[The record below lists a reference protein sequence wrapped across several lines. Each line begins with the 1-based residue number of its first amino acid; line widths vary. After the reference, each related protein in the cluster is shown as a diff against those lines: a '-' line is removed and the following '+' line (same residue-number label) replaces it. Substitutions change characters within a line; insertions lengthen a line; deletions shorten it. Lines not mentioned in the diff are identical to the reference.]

1 MRRSKD
7 LGVISTWKSSNN
19 PKIMPIML
27 STLGFLLFNVCLL
40 HFGSGQIG
48 LKPTETD
55 IRILVTLPLL
65 TLIIFAVIY
74 LGAHFTIKK
83 SRIYVGLILLSL
95 YFSYPFA
102 SFKDSSRVKKPTRI
116 ELDRF
121 STEKQVDLS
130 LFSSFTLLNWLV
142 IISSLVIISFVLING
157 KKHSLIIPVCLV
169 LNSIIGLFNNGLKS
183 AYTWAPSWRDPWY
196 AYTYGDSNL
205 GVVNS
210 DEPVHQAVTLLFSE
224 GSVDNLMLVR
234 RAFPYFL
241 ASPASSLVNGL
252 FAFQLF
258 NFIFLLLLLY
268 FLKLHL
274 TSLTQ
279 RNGITSPILLT
290 VSIFPQLVY
299 YQNQSSGYFMGLICS
314 VFLLVLGSHLVVQK
328 NAQTHFWPLALIA
341 IFAGISYDMVLNG
354 LIISILLV
362 RKKLISRWQA
372 LLLMLFSTIPG
383 YLYSSYVEFITQT
396 QISSANSG
404 QIVEVFKNCLEL
416 FDNFNSSLLFNRLQ
430 NGLTGFLSTN
440 GLIMGFKL
448 LFVLMLL
455 FLLFSIRSGKTLG
468 ELLEILVIVIIVDL
482 CAHLIWNLGNGWQFN
497 IPRLTAGMG
506 LFMLIY
512 FIVLLSRT
520 SRTIYVVLT
529 CTVFLIFQIIQLF
542 PMILH
547 SYELTWLS
555 ITGGY

>member
-1 MRRSKD
+1 M
-7 LGVISTWKSSNN
+7 SNV
-19 PKIMPIML
+19 L

-40 HFGSGQIG
+40 YFGSGQIG
-48 LKPTETD
+48 LKRTETD
-55 IRILVTLPLL
+55 IRILATLPMLS
-65 TLIIFAVIY
+65 LIIYAAIY
-74 LGAHFTIKK
+74 LGEHFIIKK
-83 SRIYVGLILLSL
+83 SRIYVGLFLLSL

-102 SFKDSSRVKKPTRI
+102 SFKNTSRVKKPTRI
-116 ELDRF
+116 ELNKF
-121 STEKQVDLS
+121 SSENQVDLPI
-130 LFSSFTLLNWLV
+130 FSSFTFLNWLV
-142 IISSLVIISFVLING
+142 ITSTLVIIFFMLTNG
-157 KKHSLIIPVCLV
+157 KKQSLIIPICLF
-169 LNSIIGLFNNGLKS
+169 LNSVIGIFNNGLKS
-183 AYTWAPSWRDPWY
+183 AYTWAPSWHNPWY

-224 GSVDNLMLVR
+224 GSVDNLMLAR

-258 NFIFLLLLLY
+258 NFIFLILLLY
-268 FLKLHL
+268 FLKIHL
-274 TSLTQ
+274 TTFTQKNNIIGLT
-279 RNGITSPILLT
+279 LLT

-299 YQNQSSGYFMGLICS
+299 YQNQSNGYFIGIICS
-314 VFLLVLGSHLVVQK
+314 VLFLVLGSHLVGRK
-328 NAQTHFWPLALIA
+328 NAQTHFWSLALIA

-362 RKKLISRWQA
+362 RKKIISRWQA
-372 LLLMLFSTIPG
+372 LLLMLFSTVPG
-383 YLYSSYVEFITQT
+383 YLYSSYVEFVTQT

-416 FDNFNSSLLFNRLQ
+416 FGNFNPNLFFSRFQ
-430 NGLTGFLSTN
+430 NGLAGFLSTN
-440 GLIMGFKL
+440 GLIVGFKL

-455 FLLFSIRSGKTLG
+455 FLLFSFRSRKISG
-468 ELLEILVIVIIVDL
+468 ELLEILTIVIIVDL

-497 IPRLTAGMG
+497 IPRLTAGIG
-506 LFMLIY
+506 LFMVVLSI
-512 FIVLLSRT
+512 ILLSRT
-520 SRTIYVVLT
+520 STMFFVVPT
-529 CTVFLIFQIIQLF
+529 CSVLLILEIIQLF